1 LFQILAGQADLAS
14 CSLRVSTTTR
24 PAAQSQL
31 HSNDQGKVRPWWL
44 RPRSCEDQKLRA
56 DGTRACSSS
65 TMQQQ
70 AVLACNNALRL
81 LAAALAAAAAAEA
94 LARSVQSTPP
104 CPWPWPLRRLVT
116 VQPSPFPWS
125 WDCARCWPDV
135 GCGDTQKE
143 STGCHVGLR
152 QASTW
157 GYANMGHVSQ
167 RGFVRRA
174 CCYCLLL
181 LVLLAAAAPGAVAA
195 RGYTHELQSTRVY
208 RQPEATFSN
217 GQAATSLVYATLGA
231 SLANPKRPESFRRTE
246 CSGRI
251 SYLSY
256 LALLYFASQK
266 WVTYPYLPKFD

>member
-1 LFQILAGQADLAS
+1 M
-14 CSLRVSTTTR
+14 
-24 PAAQSQL
+24 
-31 HSNDQGKVRPWWL
+31 VR
-44 RPRSCEDQKLRA
+44 
-56 DGTRACSSS
+56 
-65 TMQQQ
+65 
-70 AVLACNNALRL
+70 
-81 LAAALAAAAAAEA
+81 ALAAAAPCSSKQCSLATTRYACLQQRSQQQQQQKHLHDQYRVRRHAPDLGRFDA
-94 LARSVQSTPP
+94 LSRSN
-104 CPWPWPLRRLVT
+104 LRRFRGAETARAAGLMLV
-116 VQPSPFPWS
+116 VEIH
-125 WDCARCWPDV
+125 
-135 GCGDTQKE
+135 TQKE

-157 GYANMGHVSQ
+157 GYASMGHVSQ
-167 RGFVRRA
+167 RGFARRA

-251 SYLSY
+251 SYPSY

-266 WVTYPYLPKFD
+266 